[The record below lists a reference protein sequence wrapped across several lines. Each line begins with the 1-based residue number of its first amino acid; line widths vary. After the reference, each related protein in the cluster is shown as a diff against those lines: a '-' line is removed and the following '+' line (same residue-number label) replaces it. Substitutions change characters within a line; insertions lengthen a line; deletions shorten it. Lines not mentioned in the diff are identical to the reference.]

1 LFIENYNRIEKRPI
15 IFIKPTRKDQIIEM
29 FDYLILLAFWIAIIA
44 AFKDL
49 PEKIPIHY
57 DRLGEVDNYSAKTS
71 IFL

>member
-1 LFIENYNRIEKRPI
+1 
-15 IFIKPTRKDQIIEM
+15 M
-29 FDYLILLAFWIAIIA
+29 FGYLILLAFWITIIA

-57 DRLGEVDNYSAKTS
+57 DRLGEVDNYIAKTS